1 MLIHVDSLDDP
12 RLGDYVGM
20 TDVALRKKLETEHG
34 LYVAES
40 TKVIMRAI
48 QAGHRPR
55 SFLTDK
61 RWLEQLQPWIV
72 QATGASDGGQVPIF
86 IADESQLMQITGFH
100 LHRGAIAAMNRPAL
114 APVEELLQ
122 HGRDGG
128 LARRVMILE
137 GLVDHTNVGAI
148 FRSAAAL
155 NIDAVLVTPD
165 CADPLYRRSIRV
177 SMGTVFQV
185 PWTRIPDLA
194 HFLPYLRELGFIS
207 VALALKEDSVPIDEF
222 SATSLVQGK
231 DSRLAL
237 IMGTEGDGLRQR
249 SIASA
254 DYNVVIPMAGHVD
267 SLNVAAASALAC
279 WELRVRH

>member
-1 MLIHVDSLDDP
+1 MFIHVDSLADP

-20 TDVALRKKLETEHG
+20 TDVALRKKLETENG

-48 QAGHRPR
+48 QAGHQPR
-55 SFLTDK
+55 SFLTDE
-61 RWLEQLQPWIV
+61 RWLDQLEPWII
-72 QATGASDGGQVPIF
+72 QATGASDGGEVPIF
-86 IADESQLMQITGFH
+86 VADESQLMQITGFH
-100 LHRGAIAAMNRPAL
+100 LHRGAIAAMNRPPL
-114 APVEELLQ
+114 APVEELLA
-122 HGRDGG
+122 HGRDGEP
-128 LARRVMILE
+128 ARRIVILE

-155 NIDAVLVTPD
+155 NVDAVLVTPD

-185 PWTRIPDLA
+185 PWTRIPALPR
-194 HFLPYLRELGFIS
+194 FLPQLREYGFTS

-222 SATSLVQGK
+222 SATSLVQSE

-267 SLNVAAASALAC
+267 SLNVAAATALAC
-279 WELRVRH
+279 WELRVRS